1 MSVRTKTTFMGYIC
15 DKCAERWDA
24 PPTLGPTSDEAARA
38 AARAAAAADGWAAF
52 VGRSL
57 RHYCPGCAP
66 SQPSGRFVSAPLHL
80 IWGERE
86 GWGQ

>member
-1 MSVRTKTTFMGYIC
+1 MTVRTKTTFMGYSC

-24 PPTLGPTSDEAARA
+24 PPTLSTPSWGGDEAIR
-38 AARAAAAADGWAAF
+38 AAAADGWAAF
-52 VGRSL
+52 GGRSL

-66 SQPSGRFVSAPLHL
+66 SQPSGRSVRAPLRL

-86 GWGQ
+86 GWGR

>member
-1 MSVRTKTTFMGYIC
+1 MSVLTKTTFMGYSC

-24 PPTLGPTSDEAARA
+24 PPTLSTTSWGGDEATR
-38 AARAAAAADGWAAF
+38 AAAADGWAAF
-52 VGRSL
+52 GGRFL

-66 SQPSGRFVSAPLHL
+66 SQPSGRHVQRPLRL

-86 GWGQ
+86 GWGR